1 LAPQLRRLALPVGEK
16 LSRVIADF
24 DCLGEGQDDDPVA
37 ENVNRFMVDRR
48 YEPGLEHGISSTYLF
63 LDPEMDPPLV
73 GYATLTFD
81 SVRLTN
87 SEKRQMEEL
96 IGIAEF
102 GAVRIQ
108 MIGID
113 RRHQGTH
120 CGVALLEA
128 VTGLT
133 RKLSQDVAVRFL
145 LADAN
150 IRRVEWYEA
159 AGFVPNRAERERDRT
174 DRERSIS
181 MRLDLLEALR
191 GSGDGGR
198 QQVASAAEP
207 T

>member
-1 LAPQLRRLALPVGEK
+1 LSPTLRRLALPVDEQ

-24 DCLGEGQDDDPVA
+24 DCLGESHDGDLVA
-37 ENVNRFMVDRR
+37 ENVNGFLADRR

-63 LDPEMDPPLV
+63 IDPEMDPMLV

-87 SEKRQMEEL
+87 SEKKQMEEL

-113 RRHQGTH
+113 HRHQRTH
-120 CGVALLEA
+120 CGQALLEA
-128 VTGLT
+128 ITGLA
-133 RKLSQDVAVRFL
+133 RKLSQEVAVRFL

-150 IRRVEWYEA
+150 IHKIEFYEA
-159 AGFVPNRAERERDRT
+159 AGFVANKAEKEKDRT
-174 DRERSIS
+174 DPERSVS
-181 MRLDLLEALR
+181 MRLDLLGTLR
-191 GSGDGGR
+191 GAETPDQPAAAS
-198 QQVASAAEP
+198 ASAA
-207 T
+207 